1 MNSAANAPTAALAGV
16 RVVEL
21 AHGIAAPFAARLL
34 GDFGADV
41 VKLEGPAGDPL
52 RRDGPAMPGA
62 EHSALFEYLNWN
74 KRGFGWGFA
83 PDEDTS
89 ALDALLAGADLLV
102 HGLGPRELR
111 GREDLTPAA
120 LRERHPHL
128 CVVAISDFGWTGP
141 HAHWNGSD
149 LVLQAMG
156 GILSFSGLR
165 EREPLKP
172 GLRQAYYCAG
182 LNGAYVAMASVL
194 HARRTGSG
202 ALLDLSVLEVVAS
215 ELVSVLP
222 AYSLAGVVAARRSA
236 AQDPLLSGEP
246 LPVADGFVT
255 LQVNPLFGPDKLARV
270 LNEPRLAD
278 PTYATQQGRIAAAA
292 ELRELLKTC
301 LAHRQGR
308 EVFEAV
314 SDAGLLAGVLQDA
327 RQLMQCHHLS
337 SREVWVEHQPG
348 DRNPA
353 WKLPAQLARMSAT
366 PMAVRRG
373 APRLGTADNHA
384 LLQESG
390 QAARQRGA
398 ASPNRPLAADRA
410 PLEGVRVLD
419 LSTVFAAPYIGAL
432 LADLGA
438 DVIKVEAPKRLDQLR
453 AGGFG
458 YLMDNDPGEAGWN
471 RCSTFQM
478 LNRGKRS
485 VVLDLQT
492 EAGRELLCELV
503 ANADVLIENFTPRV
517 MRDWGL
523 GYERLR
529 AINPRLVM
537 LSNTGYGHGAPWSA
551 YRAQGTTLEATMGL
565 SAYSGYAGGLPVKVG
580 QSYPDFLAAW
590 AGLTCLMAALLHR
603 DRTGDGQWIDL
614 GMYQLGAVVIPEAL
628 IAVQAGQPDAG
639 RRGNL
644 DWNARLGGVFA
655 AQGKD
660 NWLAVSALTT
670 AHVDALR
677 RVLGALRLPEDG
689 LQDALSAWCAT
700 RPSAEAT
707 AQLQAAGIPAGCVHN
722 ARDLLGDEHLRS
734 RDFLEP
740 VDMGPPSG
748 ARWLIGR
755 PYRWHGADVRIRRR
769 APHYGEDN
777 DAVIG
782 GLLGHGPEELA
793 LLRGDGIT
801 ADSPLN
807 PPRLLPENLQK
818 LVLLGTIKE
827 HDSAY
832 RLRAPDAAQTPKTL
846 KKETT

>member
-1 MNSAANAPTAALAGV
+1 MNSATTERAALAGV

-41 VKLEGPAGDPL
+41 VKVEGLAGDPL
-52 RRDGPAMPGA
+52 RHDGPAMPGA

-83 PDEDTS
+83 PDEDS
-89 ALDALLAGADLLV
+89 AALDALLAGADVLV

-111 GREDLTPAA
+111 GRQDLSPAA

-128 CVVAISDFGWTGP
+128 SVLAISDFGWTGP
-141 HAHWNGSD
+141 YAHWNGSD

-156 GILSFSGLR
+156 GIMSFSGLR
-165 EREPLKP
+165 DREPLKP

-182 LNGAYVAMASVL
+182 LNGAYVAMAAVL
-194 HARRTGSG
+194 HARRTGIGSM
-202 ALLDLSVLEVVAS
+202 LDLSVLEVVAS

-255 LQVNPLFGPDKLARV
+255 LQVNPLFGPDKLAQV
-270 LNEPRLAD
+270 LNELRLAD
-278 PTYATQQGRIAAAA
+278 PSYATQQGRIAAAP
-292 ELRELLKTC
+292 ELRELLKAC
-301 LAHRQGR
+301 LAHREGR

-327 RQLMQCHHLS
+327 RQLMHCHHLA
-337 SREVWVEHQPG
+337 SRAFWTEYAPG
-348 DRNPA
+348 DGHPA

-366 PMAVRRG
+366 PMEVRRG

-384 LLQESG
+384 LLQESRE
-390 QAARQRGA
+390 AARPRTAQ
-398 ASPNRPLAADRA
+398 PTRPSEAHSA

-438 DVIKVEAPKRLDQLR
+438 EVIKIEAPKRLDQLR

-458 YLMDNDPGEAGWN
+458 YLMDNDPGDAGWN

-485 VVLDLQT
+485 VVLDLQSK
-492 EAGRELLCELV
+492 AGRELLCELI
-503 ANADVLIENFTPRV
+503 AAADVLIENFTPRV

-523 GYERLR
+523 GYEQLR
-529 AINPRLVM
+529 EINPRLVM

-551 YRAQGTTLEATMGL
+551 YKAQGTTLEATMGL
-565 SAYSGYAGGLPVKVG
+565 SAYAGYAGGLPIKVG

-590 AGLTCLMAALLHR
+590 SGLTCLMAALLHR
-603 DRTGDGQWIDL
+603 DTTGDGQWIDL

-628 IAVQAGQPDAG
+628 IAVQAGQPNAG

-644 DWNARLGGVFA
+644 DWNARFGGVFA
-655 AQGKD
+655 AQGQD
-660 NWLAVSALTT
+660 EWLAVSVLTP
-670 AHVDALR
+670 AHADALR
-677 RVLGALRLPEDG
+677 AVLGVYGITDDG
-689 LQDALSAWCAT
+689 LHDALSRWCIAQ
-700 RPSAEAT
+700 PAIEA
-707 AQLQAAGIPAGCVHN
+707 AARLQAEGIPAGPVHN
-722 ARDLLGDEHLRS
+722 ARDLLGDEHLQS
-734 RDFLEP
+734 RGFLEP
-740 VDMGPPSG
+740 VDMGPPTG

-782 GLLGHGPEELA
+782 GLLGHGPDELA
-793 LLRGDGIT
+793 QLRSDKIT

-807 PPRLLPENLQK
+807 PPRLMPENLQK

-827 HDSAY
+827 YDPAY
-832 RLRAPDAAQTPKTL
+832 RARAPGRAPTPKTSQ
-846 KKETT
+846 KEMT